1 MSQSTRSQ
9 SSQLSRLTPASPGAP
24 SSPAIS
30 VASLRG
36 RGGVTLAAGREH
48 QNDRS
53 ELGSDMLLNSEPLHY
68 GSESQAMSQSGF
80 RSSSHMPNTSS
91 LRSRVDIHTDGRMM
105 RQVRMG
111 AAGPVDDFDAK
122 IEPSS
127 QPQSNG
133 QPQLVVWGTDVS
145 IAECRQRF
153 RRFLHFE
160 HIPEELMDSDEQQL
174 LFEQQDDSESRIEQ
188 GAGVRP
194 KALYLLKLHE
204 LFALEDPF
212 LNVNCRH
219 VQSFDRELYRQLVS
233 YPQEVIPAFDMA
245 VNEVF
250 GELFPDAH
258 LPHPINVRPYEVAE
272 PRPLRSLGPEHINQL
287 QSVSGMVIRV
297 SGVIPE
303 MREALFQCS
312 VCSANRSVEVD
323 RGRISEPS
331 VCSHCSASHSFQ
343 LLHNRSLFIDKQ
355 QVKLQEAPDEMPAG
369 QTPYTVLLY
378 ACADLVDSVQPG
390 DRVTVTGIYR
400 ATPVRANPRQRSVKS
415 VYRTHLDVL
424 HYRRADEKRLHDEQ
438 RLLHFSSER
447 VDRLK
452 ALSRLP
458 DVYEQLAHAIAP
470 SIYEHEDVKKGVLL
484 QLFGG
489 TRKQQDGP
497 STGKGQQ
504 AKRRHFRSEINIL
517 LCGDPGTS
525 KSQLLR
531 YVHSIV
537 PRGQYTSGKGSSAV
551 GLTAYITKDP
561 DSRQLV
567 LQTGALVL
575 ADGGVCCIDE
585 FDKMSEATRSILHEV
600 MEQQT
605 LSIAKAGIVCQLNAR
620 TSILAAANPVESQ
633 WNKNKTIVE
642 NMQLPHTLM
651 SRFDLIYLLLD
662 PHDDTFDRRL
672 ARHLVSLYYRGRDE
686 QDGELLDMAL
696 LRDYIAYARHFIQP
710 KLSKESSKALID
722 AYVEM
727 RKVGSGKGQVSA
739 YPRQLESLIRLAEAH
754 ARVRLSQVVS
764 LEDVEEAKRIHR
776 EAIKQSATDP
786 ASGRIDVSILT
797 TGISASG
804 RRRKAELVQTLRR
817 LLGQLAQTHS
827 QTQIPFQTVFSE
839 LKLASRLMVTRELFE
854 DALRELQDENVLV
867 MYGNKFIRLVS
878 SEQ

>member
-1 MSQSTRSQ
+1 M
-9 SSQLSRLTPASPGAP
+9 ASGGFSIRP
-24 SSPAIS
+24 
-30 VASLRG
+30 RG
-36 RGGVTLAAGREH
+36 TVTLAAGREH
-48 QNDRS
+48 HDRS
-53 ELGSDMLLNSEPLHY
+53 EGSEMLLQSEPLHY
-68 GSESQAMSQSGF
+68 GSESQTAF
-80 RSSSHMPNTSS
+80 RSSSQFPGANSS

-111 AAGPVDDFDAK
+111 AIGAVDELDPK
-122 IEPSS
+122 LEPSS
-127 QPQSNG
+127 QPQSTG

-145 IAECRQRF
+145 ISECRQRF

-160 HIPEELMDSDEQQL
+160 KIPESQMDSDELQL
-174 LFEQQDDSESRIEQ
+174 LSEQQDDSENRIEQ
-188 GAGVRP
+188 GTGVRP

-212 LNVNCRH
+212 LNVNCGH
-219 VQSFDRELYRQLVS
+219 VQSFDSELYRQLVS

-250 GELFPDAH
+250 DEMFPDAR
-258 LPHPINVRPYEVAE
+258 LPHPINVRPYAVAE

-331 VCSHCSASHSFQ
+331 ICAHCGGSHSFQ

-378 ACADLVDSVQPG
+378 ACADLVDAVQPG

-400 ATPVRANPRQRSVKS
+400 ATPVRANPRMRSVKA

-424 HYRRADEKRLHDEQ
+424 HYRRSDEKRLHDEQ

-497 STGKGQQ
+497 INNGQ
-504 AKRRHFRSEINIL
+504 AKRRNFRSEINIL

-642 NMQLPHTLM
+642 NMQLPHTLI

-662 PHDDTFDRRL
+662 PHDDLFDRRL

-686 QDGELLDMAL
+686 EDAELLDMAL

-710 KLSKESSKALID
+710 RLSKESSKALID

-727 RKVGSGKGQVSA
+727 RKIGSGRGQISA
-739 YPRQLESLIRLAEAH
+739 YPRQLESLIRMSEAH

-764 LEDVEEAKRIHR
+764 LDDVEEAKRIHR

-797 TGISASG
+797 TGMSASG
-804 RRRKAELVQTLRR
+804 RRRKVELVQTLRK
-817 LLGQLAQTHS
+817 LLIELS
-827 QTQIPFQTVFSE
+827 QTQSQAQIPFQTVFSE

-854 DALRELQDENVLV
+854 DALRELQDENMVVL
-867 MYGNKFIRLVS
+867 YGNKFVRLVS
-878 SEQ
+878 AEQ